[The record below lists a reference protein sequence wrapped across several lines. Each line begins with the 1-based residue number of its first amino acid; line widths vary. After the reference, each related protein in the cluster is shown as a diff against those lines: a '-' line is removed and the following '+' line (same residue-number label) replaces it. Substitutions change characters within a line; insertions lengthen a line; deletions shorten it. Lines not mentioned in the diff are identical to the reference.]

1 MLSWVENRQRLF
13 FGLLNFLLLFT
24 ASCATSQKDML
35 HLRDQMSELSY
46 RLKELEE
53 SMDKK
58 FTAEL
63 DSKLAPIQKR
73 QAETGVEIQ
82 EIRGEV
88 ARLAGA
94 VDENRRLVK
103 DVVERD
109 FSELNE
115 MRSSISELE
124 RVIGHIQSYLG
135 LEPHAAAQGKGIIR
149 RPIEQHR
156 SLVVSEKAAPSGLDD
171 YEKAIAEFRQGNF
184 SEALVSFTRF
194 TESHP
199 ESELT
204 DDAQFRIGECHMR
217 LRQYEK
223 AILAFHEYITKSPE
237 QIRTPEAMLQ
247 QAHAFHEMQDDLSS
261 KILLKDIIE
270 RFPHS
275 DEAQTAKERLKGL
288 ESKLQHFP
296 AG

>member
-1 MLSWVENRQRLF
+1 MI
-13 FGLLNFLLLFT
+13 
-24 ASCATSQKDML
+24 
-35 HLRDQMSELSY
+35 ELSY

-53 SMDKK
+53 SMGKK

-82 EIRGEV
+82 EIRGEM

-124 RVIGHIQSYLG
+124 RATRHIQSHLG
-135 LEPHAAAQGKGIIR
+135 LEPHAAAHGKGIIR

-156 SLVVSEKAAPSGLDD
+156 SRVVSEQAVPSGLDD
-171 YEKAIAEFRQGNF
+171 YEKAVAEFRQGNF
-184 SEALVSFTRF
+184 NEALVSFTRF

-204 DDAQFRIGECHMR
+204 DDAQFRIGECYMR

-270 RFPHS
+270 RFPGS
-275 DEAQTAKERLKGL
+275 DEAQTAKERLEEF
-288 ESKLQHFP
+288 ESEL
-296 AG
+296 